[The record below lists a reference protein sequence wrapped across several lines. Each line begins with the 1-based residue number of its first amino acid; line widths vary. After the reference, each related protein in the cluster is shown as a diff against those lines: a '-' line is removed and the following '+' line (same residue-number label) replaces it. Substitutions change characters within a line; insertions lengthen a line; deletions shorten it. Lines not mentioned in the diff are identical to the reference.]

1 MNHPEITERDDKALA
16 PVTRSDHKFN
26 ALNSP
31 RHVKERVNNRIVYM
45 LILSEPRVLVFF
57 WEPDVNKRLIVN
69 VDINIETV
77 RKDVMSVVL
86 MTPPLRTD
94 SQKELAENN
103 FQVTTNIASPV
114 TIVMTKPSC
123 LLNYKA

>member
-1 MNHPEITERDDKALA
+1 MNHPEITERDNETLA
-16 PVTRSDHKFN
+16 PVSRSDHKFN
-26 ALNSP
+26 ALHSP
-31 RHVKERVNNRIVYM
+31 RHVEERVYNRVVYM

-77 RKDVMSVVL
+77 REDVMSVVL

-103 FQVTTNIASPV
+103 F
-114 TIVMTKPSC
+114 
-123 LLNYKA
+123 